1 MEIWKTIEGFD
12 GIYEVSSLGNI
23 KSFKY
28 GKERI
33 LKGGVFNNR
42 YKIVIL
48 RKNNKSKT
56 YAIHKLVANAFLKT
70 KSDRKKNLVVD
81 HINNIK
87 TDNRAVNLRIISHSL
102 NVSKDRKNK
111 TSEYLGVSKHNSTDG
126 WVAQIRM
133 NGKVK
138 YIGIFVNEYDAHL
151 AYENFV
157 SITK

>member
-111 TSEYLGVSKHNSTDG
+111 TSEYLGVSKHNSTGG